1 MTTATALDS
10 TALDSFAG
18 SLFPC
23 SSAAT
28 TMALAG
34 QWTSPYL
41 WGFTIGIS
49 AIFLYASV
57 SVLDDDLA
65 RERFR
70 PPSAGA
76 DAVALRWIRVSA
88 VAAFVMAPLD
98 GGRLHWGPVVPEI
111 IRSFGLGLSLVGF
124 WLVVDAMKTNRFF
137 SPVIRIQDE
146 RGHRVV
152 DQGPYT
158 VIRHPRLPSNDDIRA
173 RRGPGVRFVVGADSR
188 RFVLGADSSPCGRR
202 GSVPSGKPRRLR
214 SIRRA
219 SAEQGDS
226 GRLVIQQT

>member
-1 MTTATALDS
+1 VTTATAVGLNPARFFRWLLVS
-10 TALDSFAG
+10 VVVGGTAM
-18 SLFPC
+18 
-23 SSAAT
+23 T
-28 TMALAG
+28 LAG

-57 SVLDDDLA
+57 TVLDDDLA

-88 VAAFVMAPLD
+88 MAAFLMAPLD
-98 GGRLHWGPVVPEI
+98 GGRLHWGPVVPQL
-111 IRSFGLGLSLVGF
+111 IRSFGLGLSLGGF
-124 WLVVDAMKTNRFF
+124 WLVVGAMKTNRFF

-152 DQGPYT
+152 DQGPYA
-158 VIRHPRLPSNDDIRA
+158 VIRHPGYLGMLAFAPGAVLAFGSWWALIPA
-173 RRGPGVRFVVGADSR
+173 GVYCALILRRVLVEDQFLRTNLRGYDLYAGRVRHRVIPGVW
-188 RFVLGADSSPCGRR
+188 
-202 GSVPSGKPRRLR
+202 
-214 SIRRA
+214 
-219 SAEQGDS
+219 
-226 GRLVIQQT
+226 

>member
-1 MTTATALDS
+1 MTTATAVGLNRS
-10 TALDSFAG
+10 RLLRWFLVSVVVG
-18 SLFPC
+18 
-23 SSAAT
+23 AT

-57 SVLDDDLA
+57 SVLDDELA

-124 WLVVDAMKTNRFF
+124 WLVVDAMKTNRYF

-152 DQGPYT
+152 DQGP
-158 VIRHPRLPSNDDIRA
+158 VRGDPPSWVSWNDDIRA

-226 GRLVIQQT
+226 GVW

>member
-1 MTTATALDS
+1 MTTATA
-10 TALDSFAG
+10 AG
-18 SLFPC
+18 LNRSRLIRWLLV
-23 SSAAT
+23 SVVVGAT

-88 VAAFVMAPLD
+88 VAAFVTAPLD

-111 IRSFGLGLSLVGF
+111 IRSLGLGLSLVGF

-152 DQGPYT
+152 DQGPYA
-158 VIRHPRLPSNDDIRA
+158 VIRHPGYLGMMTFAPGAVLAFGSWWALIPAGLYWALILRRVVAEDRFLRA
-173 RRGPGVRFVVGADSR
+173 NLDGYAQYAMRVRSRVIPGVW
-188 RFVLGADSSPCGRR
+188 
-202 GSVPSGKPRRLR
+202 
-214 SIRRA
+214 
-219 SAEQGDS
+219 
-226 GRLVIQQT
+226 